1 MIGLIILALGL
12 ICNSGCLCKRGRW
25 AIIGNMKK
33 QPSSRMCFLCGRQN
47 PVGLKLDFYED
58 PEAEQVRV
66 EFTVPDEYRGY
77 PGVVHG
83 GIVAAVLDETAGRAV
98 MLGGSD
104 EDLMA
109 TLRLTVRYRQ
119 PTPIETPLT
128 AVGWVERM
136 SGMGA
141 RVAGE
146 IRLPDGI
153 VTAECE
159 ATVGA
164 MPEEFRAL
172 WEPER
177 PYWKVYE

>member
-1 MIGLIILALGL
+1 
-12 ICNSGCLCKRGRW
+12 
-25 AIIGNMKK
+25 
-33 QPSSRMCFLCGRQN
+33 MCFLCGRQN

-58 PEAEQVRV
+58 PEAGQVRV
-66 EFTVPDEYRGY
+66 EFTIPNEYQGY

-83 GIVAAVLDETAGRAV
+83 GIVAAILDEVAGRAV
-98 MLGGSD
+98 MIEGSD

-109 TLRLTVRYRQ
+109 TLRLTVRYRH
-119 PTPIETPLT
+119 PTPTEAPLT
-128 AVGWVERM
+128 AAGWVEQV
-136 SGMGA
+136 GGTGA

-146 IRLPDGI
+146 IRLDDGT

-159 ATVGA
+159 ALLANV
-164 MPEEFRAL
+164 PEEFRAR